1 MTPLLSSFYHYFHL
15 FILFVFSGPKD
26 QIESAR
32 VLVELVITKGPA
44 SLTDPYAMNNTTT
57 VEVKSNYQQ
66 NFILK
71 TS

>member
-1 MTPLLSSFYHYFHL
+1 M
-15 FILFVFSGPKD
+15 FVFSGPKD